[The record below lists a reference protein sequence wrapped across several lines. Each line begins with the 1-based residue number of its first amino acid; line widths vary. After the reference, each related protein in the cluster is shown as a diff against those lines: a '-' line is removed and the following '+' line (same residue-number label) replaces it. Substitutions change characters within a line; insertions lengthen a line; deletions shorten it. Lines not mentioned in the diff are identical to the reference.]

1 MKRMAV
7 ILMCALALLTARQE
21 LPARAE
27 GDMARNHYALDV
39 ALDVENSRLTERIEL
54 TLVNDSADEW
64 REVCLRDFMDS
75 VLSLD
80 DERCGV
86 GMSEADEQGNII
98 MLPGFCK
105 IYRNQASQNGGAYF
119 PQPFAYGGTGKTRQA
134 AEA

>member
-7 ILMCALALLTARQE
+7 ILMCALALLTAWQE

-27 GDMARNHYALDV
+27 GDMARNHYVLDV
-39 ALDVENSRLTERIEL
+39 TLDVENSRITERIEL

-98 MLPGFCK
+98 PK
-105 IYRNQASQNGGAYF
+105 
-119 PQPFAYGGTGKTRQA
+119 
-134 AEA
+134 